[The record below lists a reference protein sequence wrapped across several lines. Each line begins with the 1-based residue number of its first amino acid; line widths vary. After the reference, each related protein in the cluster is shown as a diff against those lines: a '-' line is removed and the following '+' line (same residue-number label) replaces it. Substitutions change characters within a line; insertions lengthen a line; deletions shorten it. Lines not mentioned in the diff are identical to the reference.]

1 MKIKKRETAIMSIDE
16 FNELIGKTEYCVY
29 CDQDGWFF
37 GIINDDTKIKEPVGD
52 LVEKV
57 MQERNLVDSKENVA
71 IKIVLL
77 KYISQKII
85 GEYIELYVDE
95 ASDTVILLGE

>member
-16 FNELIGKTEYCVY
+16 FNKLIGKTEYCIL

-37 GIINDDTKIKEPVGD
+37 GIINDDTKIKEPVSG

-57 MQERNLVDSKENVA
+57 MQERNLDDSKENVV
-71 IKIVLL
+71 IEIVLL
-77 KYISQKII
+77 KYIAQKII
-85 GEYIELYVDE
+85 GEYTELYVDE
-95 ASDTVILLGE
+95 VNDTVILLGE

>member
-29 CDQDGWFF
+29 CDQDGWDF
-37 GIINDDTKIKEPVGD
+37 GIITDDTEIKEPVGD

-57 MQERNLVDSKENVA
+57 MQKRNLDASEEDIA
-71 IKIVLL
+71 IEVVLL
-77 KYISQKII
+77 NYISQKII
-85 GEYIELYVDE
+85 GEYIELYIDE
-95 ASDTVILLGE
+95 ESDTVILLGE